1 MDVKVI
7 AAHIYIYIN
16 SKLGYTINNS
26 LLNIP
31 KAEHISNYNGDKLF
45 PYVFIADDA
54 LSLERYMDDQ

>member
-45 PYVFIADDA
+45 P
-54 LSLERYMDDQ
+54 